1 MGGMFQGVG
10 GMMSAVEGAGGKTNA
25 TRPSREYKRMV
36 QAMLKYFLPETEDVA
51 RDWLTDPYDT
61 FAETFTQDYAKQLS
75 QDYVAPL
82 TEDQQALIAGILR
95 TAGTSHLGEQ
105 HRQQV
110 LGGEWLPTGKQYE
123 PLMGALGRQ
132 FDIGAQGYSRDLQA
146 MAGGSLFGAAS
157 GLQGMQHFKQQSYD
171 NAILNMMGF
180 ERQNQMNAAQMGN
193 LQAKELSAL
202 LPTAEIPRAI
212 DDIALQRFFGDW
224 TTSQQMEFMRG
235 QSAFGAMMPPTGGYG
250 GGSPAIPGSGFG
262 RPLGELIGAAAESL
276 NFGGLS
282 TTSTQPISG
291 SPTQDY
297 LNSGGNFFGGSGF
310 PPYADPLSYGMPAP
324 PGSDFLGSGTN
335 YGTYEQFAA
344 GGGFTGN
351 FQDPN
356 QGFLGS
362 GYGPPITGE
371 GGLWDTISG
380 WI

>member
-36 QAMLKYFLPETEDVA
+36 QAMLKYFLPETEGVA

-82 TEDQQALIAGILR
+82 TQDQQALISGILG

-123 PLMGALGRQ
+123 PVMEALGRQ

-171 NAILNMMGF
+171 NAILNMMGY
-180 ERQNQMNAAQMGN
+180 ERSNQMNAMQMGN
-193 LQAKELSAL
+193 LQARELGAL
-202 LPTAEIPRAI
+202 LPVAEIPRAI
-212 DDIALQRFFGDW
+212 DDMALQRFFGDW
-224 TTSQQMEFMRG
+224 TTGQQMEFIRG

-250 GGSPAIPGSGFG
+250 GGTPAIPGAGFG
-262 RPLGELIGAAAESL
+262 QPLGELIGAAADALRPSPGL
-276 NFGGLS
+276 DLSGGWGY
-282 TTSTQPISG
+282 TQPDFSNVYDQWITPSFG
-291 SPTQDY
+291 ADQGNWGYTQPDFS
-297 LNSGGNFFGGSGF
+297 NVQNQWITPAMGADQGNWGYTQPDFSSAYD
-310 PPYADPLSYGMPAP
+310 PYITPQVDPSW
-324 PGSDFLGSGTN
+324 
-335 YGTYEQFAA
+335 
-344 GGGFTGN
+344 
-351 FQDPN
+351 
-356 QGFLGS
+356 
-362 GYGPPITGE
+362 
-371 GGLWDTISG
+371 WDTAKG